1 MLGCAWVGLSADT
14 WRFLGL
20 RRRSGGGAC
29 RRAAVVVPPIGR
41 WCWRCLRHAAAVVR
55 PCPARDRRAR
65 VLEERLR
72 GGLGRSSK
80 GHSAGCW
87 FVSVQEPGAAA
98 VVGRGGGGA
107 LYAPDLPT
115 LGASGREGRSFSL
128 LFGAQ
133 PLRGTTLAPACPMR
147 PASRSRHREPSACSR
162 MSHDLLVSH
171 YASSHLSLSLL

>member
-1 MLGCAWVGLSADT
+1 MSGCCFA
-14 WRFLGL
+14 
-20 RRRSGGGAC
+20 RSPCAAPSRCG
-29 RRAAVVVPPIGR
+29 RRAGGSALFFRAARGGSQPSRGGFSS
-41 WCWRCLRHAAAVVR
+41 LRA
-55 PCPARDRRAR
+55 PCPARDRRTW
-65 VLEERLR
+65 VLEGRRR
-72 GGLGRSSK
+72 GGLNRSSK

-171 YASSHLSLSLL
+171 YASSHLSLL